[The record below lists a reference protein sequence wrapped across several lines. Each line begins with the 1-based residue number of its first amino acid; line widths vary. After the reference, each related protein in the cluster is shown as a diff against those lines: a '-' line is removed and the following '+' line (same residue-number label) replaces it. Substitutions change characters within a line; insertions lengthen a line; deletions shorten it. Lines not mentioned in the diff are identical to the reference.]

1 VELEEI
7 HTCVDGIDGER
18 VTEAGQLSYL
28 VVEISINLVDLGM
41 LPIQDILWLPKSAQ
55 EVLTAAALLL
65 EYLQEAQASRASPW
79 D

>member
-41 LPIQDILWLPKSAQ
+41 LSIQDILWLPKSAQ